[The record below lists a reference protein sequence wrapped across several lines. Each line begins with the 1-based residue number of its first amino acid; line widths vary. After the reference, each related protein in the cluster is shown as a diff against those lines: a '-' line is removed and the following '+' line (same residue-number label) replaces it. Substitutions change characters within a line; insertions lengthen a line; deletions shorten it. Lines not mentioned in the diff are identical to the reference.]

1 MKKGEF
7 LAVFQILILFVA
19 IVAVADLV
27 SAADDDEDS
36 EEGEDESRGW
46 FGKVWGFASL
56 PAKKLVGWVGGG
68 DKAAATAKAGAEATE
83 GLGTTNFGLMGTP
96 EKALGGIVQG

>member
-56 PAKKLVGWVGGG
+56 PAKKLVVSCQVLVSVNSV
-68 DKAAATAKAGAEATE
+68 A
-83 GLGTTNFGLMGTP
+83 LITTSQMP
-96 EKALGGIVQG
+96 IP